1 MLEHQKAIGGS
12 LLCLGFLLPPSS
24 EPSMI
29 VGQPEFVENPEN
41 RCPVIL
47 LVDTSGSMAGA
58 PMDAL
63 NEGLKTFREAVLQDE
78 QAALRVDVAVVSFGP
93 VELVQDFVTIDQ
105 MIPPNL
111 IANGLSPIGEAITF
125 GLDLLETRKATYR
138 NNGIQ
143 YYRPWVFLI
152 TDGAPNPGSP
162 WIQAAQRLHDAE
174 QQRKLSFFAVGVQ
187 GADMNT
193 LRQIAPPMRPPLMLN
208 GLDFR
213 SMFLWLSDSMVRV
226 STSTVGGEMV
236 ALPPVGWGQITT

>member
-1 MLEHQKAIGGS
+1 
-12 LLCLGFLLPPSS
+12 
-24 EPSMI
+24 MI

-41 RCPVIL
+41 RCPVVL

-58 PMDAL
+58 PIDAL
-63 NEGLKTFREAVLQDE
+63 NEGLKIFREAVLQDE

-105 MIPPNL
+105 MTPPNL
-111 IANGLSPIGEAITF
+111 VANGLSPIGEAITS
-125 GLDLLETRKATYR
+125 
-138 NNGIQ
+138 NGIQ

-193 LRQIAPPMRPPLMLN
+193 LSQIAPPMRPPLMLN

>member
-1 MLEHQKAIGGS
+1 
-12 LLCLGFLLPPSS
+12 
-24 EPSMI
+24 MI

-47 LVDTSGSMAGA
+47 LVDTSGSMAGG
-58 PMDAL
+58 PIEAL
-63 NEGLKTFREAVLQDE
+63 NEGLRTFKETVLEDE
-78 QAALRVDVAVVSFGP
+78 QASLRVDVAIVGFGP

-105 MIPPNL
+105 LNPPHL
-111 IANGLSPIGEAITF
+111 VAKGLTPMGEAISF
-125 GLDLLETRKATYR
+125 ALDLLESRKVTYR
-138 NNGIQ
+138 ANGIQ

-152 TDGAPNPGSP
+152 TDGAPNPDSP
-162 WIQAAQRLHDAE
+162 WQQAAQRVKLAE

-193 LRQIAPPMRPPLMLN
+193 LSEVAPPIRPPLMLN
-208 GLDFR
+208 GLDFK

-226 STSTVGGEMV
+226 SSSTVGGDMV